1 MRNDNKFATF
11 IKRRQK
17 QRSEYRRGSHGAA
30 SEVRHIDPAQYQPS
44 AVAAPT
50 NQLAPNQTV
59 TLLDAADK
67 ILVADAKK
75 RHGKR
80 YAERV
85 WNNIVTGHYR

>member
-1 MRNDNKFATF
+1 MRRDNKFAIF
-11 IKRRQK
+11 IKQRQK

-30 SEVRHIDPAQYQPS
+30 SEVRHIDAAEYQPR

-50 NQLAPNQTV
+50 NRLPQHQTK

-67 ILVADAKK
+67 LLVADAKK

-85 WNNIVTGHYR
+85 RNSIVTGHYR